1 LPTYVAKFERT
12 LYEAGGGTW
21 VDVNKIVSFR
31 NGLNDAIRNR
41 LQNQLNLPTTYPEYL
56 RTVQQ
61 LASKTAAPLYVQ
73 APRIAHDP
81 MDVSELAISTFTTA
95 PPNPPS
101 PPSSNLSNLPISP
114 KIPARSI
121 ILELRDEYKRN
132 SKYIRYSLKDY

>member
-81 MDVSELAISTFTTA
+81 MDVSELTISAFTTA
-95 PPNPPS
+95 PSNPP
-101 PPSSNLSNLPISP
+101 PSNRSNALAQSISLQL
-114 KIPARSI
+114 RS
-121 ILELRDEYKRN
+121 
-132 SKYIRYSLKDY
+132 RY